1 VGWLSTVDQI
11 DLLRDGGRTTLTIT
25 LCEETKHN
33 NLEKGNIIKAHEG
46 VLEPYPLQGKI
57 CGSVR

>member
-1 VGWLSTVDQI
+1 
-11 DLLRDGGRTTLTIT
+11 LTIT